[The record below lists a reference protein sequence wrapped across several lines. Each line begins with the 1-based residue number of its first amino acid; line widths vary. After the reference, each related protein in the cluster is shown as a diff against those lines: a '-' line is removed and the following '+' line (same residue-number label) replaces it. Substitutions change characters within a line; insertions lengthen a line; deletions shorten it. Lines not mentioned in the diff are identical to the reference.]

1 MGVGEE
7 EKASR
12 GSDSEIVGES
22 QQDDDPT
29 EEEFQQVLKDIGG
42 REMIF
47 LVSDVLEKGDGSETG
62 SLEEFVNEMF
72 PSGLNTTTGTSD
84 DETCVAIKNGSISAG
99 GGGDGSVIGNVNAS
113 NCAGIPGEEIQ
124 PGEKDE
130 ADPCSSDDASSSA
143 AKPATGLV
151 KCSQQQG
158 GVETRRAYGKACKGT
173 QRAIDCPLIVFVF
186 RHEFLLHPRNRVCLK
201 EILKD
206 VKGRSRAAGVQPALL
221 GLVHSRRESGDSWQ
235 SVRLL
240 EQLLQRVFKGHPGEA
255 MWAGHFIPKKP
266 GCTLEIKRNACKAIR
281 ASLCTETGDSRDR
294 GGTMSWVRKCFPWQA
309 RENRRR
315 QPNCSSSTS
324 RQGVQQS
331 REEAVPL
338 RISRPVAE
346 PLNPSCIASERETQ
360 A

>member
-7 EKASR
+7 VERASR
-12 GSDSEIVGES
+12 GSDSES

-42 REMIF
+42 RERIF

-151 KCSQQQG
+151 KCSQQKG

-206 VKGRSRAAGVQPALL
+206 VRGRSRAAGVQPALL

-255 MWAGHFIPKKP
+255 MWAGHFIPKNP

-346 PLNPSCIASERETQ
+346 PLNPSCIASEQETQ

>member
-1 MGVGEE
+1 MGMGEKE
-7 EKASR
+7 IESHC
-12 GSDSEIVGES
+12 SDSEIVGES

-42 REMIF
+42 RERIF
-47 LVSDVLEKGDGSETG
+47 LVSDVLEKGDGSEPG

-72 PSGLNTTTGTSD
+72 PSGSKTTTGTSD
-84 DETCVAIKNGSISAG
+84 DETCVEIKNGTITAG
-99 GGGDGSVIGNVNAS
+99 GGGDGSVVGNVNAS

-124 PGEKDE
+124 PGEKDD
-130 ADPCSSDDASSSA
+130 ADPCSRDDASSSA

-151 KCSQQQG
+151 KCSQQKG

-206 VKGRSRAAGVQPALL
+206 VRGRSRAAGVQPALL
-221 GLVHSRRESGDSWQ
+221 GLVHSRSESGDSWQ

-266 GCTLEIKRNACKAIR
+266 ECTLEIKRNACKAIR

-294 GGTMSWVRKCFPWQA
+294 GGTMSRVRKCFPWQT

-315 QPNCSSSTS
+315 QPNCSSGTS
-324 RQGVQQS
+324 WQGVQQS

-338 RISRPVAE
+338 HSSGPVAE
-346 PLNPSCIASERETQ
+346 PLNPAGIASEQESQ